1 MPPDVA
7 ERQKK
12 LNAWMR
18 QRISLFKRAGFSAVL
33 YPPTPSSED
42 SAIAE
47 ADSETQKSTE
57 ATPESAEPSP
67 ATEEAKT
74 DSEPAGALAKVGAEV
89 PSEPAK
95 PKPTTI
101 DTHFLAV
108 TVTPFISTTGS
119 LSFEIADADV
129 GDWDSVPELWVT
141 ANVREQQADLIL
153 SAARKAAEDAEKNG
167 TEQRKVRG
175 ILWILIICDMVPHL
189 HPIIV
194 WEDEAEKEKA
204 RREAEGKEEEE
215 DWEKRLKDACKL
227 GSGQPRSPVSE
238 EAAATA

>member
-42 SAIAE
+42 SAIAA

-74 DSEPAGALAKVGAEV
+74 DSESAGVLAKVEAEV
-89 PSEPAK
+89 SSEPAK

-108 TVTPFISTTGS
+108 TVTPFVSTAGS

-141 ANVREQQADLIL
+141 ANVREQQADLII
-153 SAARKAAEDAEKNG
+153 SAARKAAEDAEKTG
-167 TEQRKVRG
+167 KEQRKVRG
-175 ILWILIICDMVPHL
+175 VLWILIICDMVPHL

-215 DWEKRLKDACKL
+215 DWEQRLKDACKL

-238 EAAATA
+238 EVAATA